1 MRCILCG
8 EEVEMIHM
16 HHVVPRAA
24 GGSSEAT
31 NLAPLCTKCHHKMHH
46 STRSTRLRLKKRL
59 AESVLPVDE

>member
-1 MRCILCG
+1 
-8 EEVEMIHM
+8 MIHM